1 MSDSRPSPIP
11 SPQTQQFWDAAAQ
24 KTFMVPKCRSCGKA
38 HWYPRPFCPHC
49 HSKDVALEPA
59 SGAAS
64 VYSFTVVGKEQQQ
77 IVAYAQLDEG
87 PIMLTS
93 IVETDPATLSIGSRL
108 EVTFDASENGMPVP
122 VFRGA

>member
-11 SPQTQQFWDAAAQ
+11 SPQTQKFWDAASQ
-24 KTFMVPKCRSCGKA
+24 KTFMVPKCRSCGSA

-49 HSKDVALEPA
+49 HSKDVELEQA
-59 SGAAS
+59 SGRAT

-77 IVAYAQLDEG
+77 IVAYAQLEEG
-87 PIMLTS
+87 PIMLTN
-93 IVETDPATLSIGSRL
+93 IVETDPASLSIGSKL
-108 EVTFDASENGMPVP
+108 VVAFEPSENGMPVP